1 MGEEKDGYSK
11 MDYRE
16 IGGRIRLA
24 RQRKSITQERLAE
37 LCGVG
42 TPHIS
47 HIETGNTIPS
57 LKIFVAIV
65 NALGCSADELLCLE
79 LKNAKPVLAG
89 RIAQTL
95 ADCSEEE
102 LRVIS
107 DTVSALK
114 DSLRK
119 QGK

>member
-1 MGEEKDGYSK
+1 MRAEKDGYAE

-24 RQRKSITQERLAE
+24 RQRKGITQERLAE

-65 NALGCSADELLCLE
+65 NALDCSADELLCLE
-79 LKNAKPVLAG
+79 LKDAKPVLAG
-89 RIAQTL
+89 RIAQML
-95 ADCSEEE
+95 EDCSEEE
-102 LRVIS
+102 LCVIS
-107 DTVSALK
+107 DMVVALK
-114 DSLRK
+114 DSLRRR
-119 QGK
+119 GK

>member
-1 MGEEKDGYSK
+1 

-24 RQRKSITQERLAE
+24 RQRKGITQERLAE

-65 NALGCSADELLCLE
+65 NALDCSADELLCLE
-79 LKNAKPVLAG
+79 LKDAKPVLAG
-89 RIAQTL
+89 RIAQML
-95 ADCSEEE
+95 EDCSEEE
-102 LRVIS
+102 LCVIS
-107 DTVSALK
+107 DMVVALK
-114 DSLRK
+114 DSLRRRVR
-119 QGK
+119 